1 MHASPNSSELR
12 RDPVSGDWV
21 LIAPR
26 RNRRPH
32 QFHASHRRVRTPVT
46 GCPFER
52 VPETHEVV
60 AVYDGLDDW
69 EVAVVKNKFPALTE
83 CDTCPSPRSVGFSE
97 RMAGTGHHYLIVT
110 RDHNRGFADLS
121 GREALGVFKAFQDSC
136 RLLAKDPCMAYV
148 SMFHNWGPDS
158 GATVYHPHYQVIAL
172 PVVPLHV
179 EHSVGRSA
187 QYGRRSGRCI
197 HCELLKRERASGKRV
212 IARSAGAIA
221 IAPFA
226 PRKPFEVRIFP
237 MHHVASFS
245 EMTDRDLAS
254 VAAMLQNV
262 LHRLRHALRD
272 PDFNFFIHTAPLVA
286 RPGRRWYHWHV
297 EIVPHLAIPAGF
309 ELATHFDINPVP
321 PETAARLLRGSR

>member
-1 MHASPNSSELR
+1 MHASLNSSELR

-32 QFHASHRRVRTPVT
+32 QFHASHRRVRAPVA

-52 VPETHEVV
+52 VPASHEAV
-60 AVYDGLDDW
+60 AVYDGLKGW
-69 EVAVVKNKFPALTE
+69 ELVVVKNKFPALTE
-83 CDTCPSPRSVGFSE
+83 DSVCPSPRSAGFSE

-110 RDHNRGFADLS
+110 RDHDRGFADLS
-121 GREALGVFKAFQDSC
+121 RREAFHVFQAFQDSY
-136 RLLAKDPCMAYV
+136 RLLAKDPCMTYV
-148 SMFHNWGPDS
+148 SMFHNWGPGA
-158 GATVYHPHYQVIAL
+158 GATVYHPHHQVIAL

-187 QYGRRSGRCI
+187 RYGRGTGRCI
-197 HCELLKRERASGKRV
+197 HCELLKRERASGERV
-212 IARSAGAIA
+212 VARTAGAIA
-221 IAPFA
+221 VTPFA
-226 PRKPFEVRIFP
+226 SRKPFEVRVFP
-237 MHHVASFS
+237 LRHAASLD

-254 VAAMLQNV
+254 VAAMLQDV
-262 LHRLRHALRD
+262 LRRIRRALRD
-272 PDFNFFIHTAPLVA
+272 PDFNFFIHTAPLAA

-297 EIVPHLAIPAGF
+297 EVVPHLAIPAGF

-321 PETAARLLRGSR
+321 PEIAARLLRGRG